1 MGSYPNDRVDATPN
15 PRFGG
20 TSSSSSGKSGPPSA
34 NSGTPANPNEVGIA
48 PGARPWRAHRRPS
61 TPHARWSPSPE
72 ELQADRRRIYN
83 ALVLTIGCLVLV
95 WGVFLIDLQ
104 FDLGLNRYGNRP
116 LKIRGL
122 IGIFSM
128 AFLHGGWSHIWGN
141 TVSFFTL
148 SVMLLYFYR
157 GIGPKVLFWSWAGSG
172 LLLWTSGAAGNHIGL
187 SGVVYALAAFLFLSG
202 VIRKHTVLMRVA
214 LVVVFLYGSIVWG
227 VFPIEVGVSW
237 EGHLTG
243 ACVGGLLALV
253 LKREGPQPPP
263 LPTGQEG
270 EEPGLPVPDT
280 ALSDEG
286 LGILGTGL
294 VEDTW
299 LTAAPGS
306 TMESPMDRRQSLLW
320 KGPRPV
326 GRQKGNPNQRGI
338 RKERKGAHLKARS
351 RRSD

>member
-1 MGSYPNDRVDATPN
+1 MR
-15 PRFGG
+15 R
-20 TSSSSSGKSGPPSA
+20 
-34 NSGTPANPNEVGIA
+34 A
-48 PGARPWRAHRRPS
+48 P
-61 TPHARWSPSPE
+61 TPE
-72 ELQADRRRIYN
+72 ELQADRRKIFN
-83 ALVLTIGCLVLV
+83 ALVVTIGCLVLV
-95 WGVFLIDLQ
+95 WGVFLINLQ
-104 FDLGLNRYGNRP
+104 FDLGLNQYGNRP
-116 LKIRGL
+116 LKTQGL

-202 VIRKHTVLMRVA
+202 IIRKHTVLMRVA
-214 LVVVFLYGSIVWG
+214 LVVVFLYGSIIWG

-263 LPTGQEG
+263 LP
-270 EEPGLPVPDT
+270 EEEEEQGLPTPNT
-280 ALSDEG
+280 MLSNED

-299 LTAAPGS
+299 LTANPENTS
-306 TMESPMDRRQSLLW
+306 EPPMGRRQSLLW

-326 GRQKGNPNQRGI
+326 EGQRRSPDQRGI
-338 RKERKGAHLKARS
+338 RKDRKGVHLKARR